1 MDYTTIDEKN
11 NIILGYDVTGKEY
24 FVWDKTNSKWQWF
37 KSLSQ
42 AKNYFDAINYYV
54 NKGLI
59 KHV

>member
-1 MDYTTIDEKN
+1 MNYTTIDEKQ

-42 AKNYFDAINYYV
+42 AQNYFNTINDYLNRI
-54 NKGLI
+54 NK
-59 KHV
+59 